1 MNPGISNMAESPL
14 FFSNKRYRLFGVFH
28 EPECDNPTQAMIF
41 CHPFAE
47 EKLWSHRV
55 YVSFARK
62 LAELGWVVL
71 RFDYMGFGDS
81 DGEFTDSTVESY
93 LEDISCAHKTLKQKH
108 PQIETIGLL
117 GLRFGATLAYM
128 WASKNDITGPLI
140 LWEPIVD
147 GDRYIQEALRSNLTT
162 QLAVYGEVKET
173 REVLVEKMKS
183 GETVNVDGYDL
194 HDTLFTQISN
204 VNLLKLSAVESPQL
218 IVKITK
224 GKRAGK
230 DLVALAE
237 RAQGG
242 NLEFAAED
250 TFWREIKPF
259 YGRAKLLFDVTTAWL
274 EPKYE

>member
-1 MNPGISNMAESPL
+1 MAESPL
-14 FFSNKRYRLFGVFH
+14 FFSNENYRLFGVFH
-28 EPECDNPTQAMIF
+28 EPECENPTKAMIF

-71 RFDYMGFGDS
+71 RFDCMGFGDS
-81 DGEFTDSTVESY
+81 EGEFTDSTVESY
-93 LEDISCAHKTLKQKH
+93 LDDISCANTTLRQKY
-108 PQIETIGLL
+108 PQILNIGLL
-117 GLRFGATLAYM
+117 GLRFGATLAYL
-128 WASKNDITGPLI
+128 WTSKNSITGPLI

-173 REVLVEKMKS
+173 REMLVEKMKG

-204 VNLLKLSAVESPQL
+204 VNLLELPVVENPQL

-224 GKRAGK
+224 GRRAGK
-230 DLVALAE
+230 DLVALAD
-237 RAQGG
+237 RARDGV
-242 NLEFAAED
+242 LEFAAED